1 MKHDMTHA
9 WHNLRLPP
17 RNNNNNVNV
26 NGAAVEPGAASGA
39 KSEQFHEFYTLGPLL
54 PDSSYEAKV
63 SAKNVFGWSESSNIF
78 QFYTQGKGKNRL
90 FFSVKKAHK
99 PSSTITDLD
108 KLFLTWAQF
117 NKNDKD
123 EEVRRLRSA
132 LKFYNINHLFA
143 FNYR

>member
-17 RNNNNNVNV
+17 RNNNNNNNV

-90 FFSVKKAHK
+90 FF
-99 PSSTITDLD
+99 PLRRQ
-108 KLFLTWAQF
+108 AQ
-117 NKNDKD
+117 
-123 EEVRRLRSA
+123 LQIWTSCS
-132 LKFYNINHLFA
+132 
-143 FNYR
+143 